1 MNYFYMHFNVSYL
14 IIKKINNL
22 KQQEWKEIFIVK
34 TICLDMFL
42 NIMLNLKKTPIFN
55 ISIWKTKMLILLVIL
70 LFSLLRNSCT
80 LVH

>member
-22 KQQEWKEIFIVK
+22 KQQKWFKEIFIVK

-42 NIMLNLKKTPIFN
+42 NIMLNLMKTPFN

-70 LFSLLRNSCT
+70 LFSLLRNSYT